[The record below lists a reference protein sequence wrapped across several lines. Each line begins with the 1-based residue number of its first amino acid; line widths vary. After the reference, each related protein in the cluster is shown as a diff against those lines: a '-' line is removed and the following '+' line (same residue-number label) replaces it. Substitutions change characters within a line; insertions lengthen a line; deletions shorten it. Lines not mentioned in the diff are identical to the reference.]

1 LTAEPGR
8 SERLAQSEQRIHG
21 IYPTPQPLID
31 YIVRSVQILLRAK
44 LGMPGGLADPGV
56 RLLDPAAGAMSFI
69 RSLGPDP
76 LNRFLGIELLE
87 PEIRKGHAERT
98 AVCADALA
106 PAPEILH
113 RSFNVVI
120 GNPPWR
126 GRSSHRGPWISGL
139 LREYFQVDGQSLGER
154 NPKWLNDDYVKFL
167 RLAQW
172 LIERNGEGMIGF
184 VLNHNFLDAPTF
196 RGLRR
201 SLLRAFHE
209 IYVLDLHGNAR
220 KRERGNVF
228 SGVAQGA
235 AILLLVKKPGLRRR
249 VLRADLDGSRRDKLS
264 FLSRS
269 DIGTTPW
276 TEVEPRAPGYLFVA
290 GDRAVEREF
299 RQGLAL
305 PEIFPVHGTGIVT
318 GQDAAATALDRDV
331 LRNRFGADHEDKIM
345 RFLARP
351 FDLRFIVYTEGIVE
365 RPRRGLMSHMLDGGN
380 VGLIVTRQCK
390 GEPGALVTR
399 WLAGHKVLC
408 GYDSSSL
415 FPLYLS
421 AGAERRPN
429 LAADIRQRCGDLYG
443 AEPEPEAILGY
454 VYAVLYSETYRQ
466 RYRDLLRRSFPRI
479 NFPRDRR
486 LFAALSG
493 LGRELIGLHLLQD
506 PRLQGLSEAIDPRV
520 WNYRIGAYP
529 VLSRW
534 LKARNGR
541 ALNVAE
547 AREFRRIAEALRWT
561 LAAQAKIEEVLID

>member
-1 LTAEPGR
+1 
-8 SERLAQSEQRIHG
+8 LAQSERRIHG

-31 YIVRSVQILLRAK
+31 YIVRSVQILLRSK
-44 LGMPGGLADPGV
+44 LGLPAGLADPGV
-56 RLLDPAAGAMSFI
+56 RLLDPAAGSMGFI

-76 LNRFLGIELLE
+76 LNRFLGIELLGSE
-87 PEIRKGHAERT
+87 ARKAPGERT

-106 PAPEILH
+106 PAPEILD

-126 GRSSHRGPWISGL
+126 GRSSHRGPWIADL
-139 LREYFQVDGQSLGER
+139 LRDYFQVDGRSLGER
-154 NPKWLNDDYVKFL
+154 NPKWINDDYVKFL

-172 LIERNGEGMIGF
+172 LIERNGEGIVGF

-196 RGLRR
+196 RGLRA
-201 SLLRAFHE
+201 SLLRTFQE

-228 SGVAQGA
+228 PGVAQGA

-269 DIGTTPW
+269 DAGTTPW
-276 TEVEPRAPGYLFVA
+276 TEIVPREPGYLFVA

-318 GQDAAATALDRDV
+318 GRDAEATALDPDV
-331 LRNRFGADHEDKIM
+331 LRARFGADHEDRIRM
-345 RFLARP
+345 FLARP
-351 FDLRFIVYTEGIVE
+351 FDLRFIFYAEGIVE
-365 RPRRGLMSHMLDGGN
+365 RPRRGLMSNMMDGGN

-399 WLAGHKVLC
+399 WMTGHKVLC

-415 FPLYLS
+415 FPLYLA

-429 LAADIRQRCGDLYG
+429 LAAGLQQRFG
-443 AEPEPEAILGY
+443 EPEAILGY
-454 VYAVLYSETYRQ
+454 VYAVLYSESYRQ
-466 RYRDLLRRSFPRI
+466 RYRDLLQRSFPRI
-479 NFPRDRR
+479 AFPRDPR

-506 PRLQGLSEAIDPRV
+506 PRLQDPSETIDPQARE
-520 WNYRIGAYP
+520 YRIGAYP

-534 LKARNGR
+534 LKARSGR
-541 ALNVAE
+541 ALNVTEVRE
-547 AREFRRIAEALRWT
+547 ARRIAEALRWT
-561 LAAQAKIEEVLID
+561 LAVQARIEEVLID

>member
-1 LTAEPGR
+1 
-8 SERLAQSEQRIHG
+8 LAQSERRIHG

-31 YIVRSVQILLRAK
+31 YIVRSVQILLRSK
-44 LGMPGGLADPGV
+44 LGMPEGLADPGV
-56 RLLDPAAGAMSFI
+56 RLLDPAAGSMNFI

-76 LNRFLGIELLE
+76 LSRFMGVELLDSE
-87 PEIRKGHAERT
+87 ARKGSGELTVLR
-98 AVCADALA
+98 ADALS
-106 PAPEILH
+106 PPPEILE

-126 GRSSHRGPWISGL
+126 GRSNHHGPWITNL
-139 LREYFQVDGQSLGER
+139 LRDYFQVDGQSLGER

-172 LIERNGEGMIGF
+172 LIERNGEGIVGF

-228 SGVAQGA
+228 PGVAQGA

-249 VLRADLDGSRRDKLS
+249 ILRADLDGSRRDKLS
-264 FLSRS
+264 ILSRS
-269 DIGTTPW
+269 DAGSTPW
-276 TEVEPRAPGYLFVA
+276 TEIEPRAPGYLFVA

-318 GQDAAATALDRDV
+318 GRDSEATALDRDV
-331 LRNRFGADHEDKIM
+331 LRNRFGADHEEKIM
-345 RFLARP
+345 MFLARP
-351 FDLRFIVYTEGIVE
+351 FDLRFIIYTEGIVE

-399 WLAGHKVLC
+399 WMAGHKVLC

-429 LAADIRQRCGDLYG
+429 LAADLRDHLGALFG
-443 AEPEPEAILGY
+443 AELEPEAILGY

-466 RYRDLLRRSFPRI
+466 RYGDLLRRSFPRI
-479 NFPRDRR
+479 NFPSDRR

-493 LGRELIGLHLLQD
+493 LGRELIGLHLLRD
-506 PRLQGLSEAIDPRV
+506 PRLQGLSEAIDPQVWEYRV
-520 WNYRIGAYP
+520 GAYP
-529 VLSRW
+529 VLSHW
-534 LKARNGR
+534 LKARSGR
-541 ALNVAE
+541 NLDVAE
-547 AREFRRIAEALRWT
+547 AREFRRIAEALQLT
-561 LAAQAKIEEVLID
+561 LEVQAKIEEVLSD